1 MESIEYD
8 VKWDKLNEDRFGP
21 MEKSKMTLPKDF
33 VVTFVGSE
41 KEIPVMINGLQD
53 TEYIGMDAEWRPQ
66 ISKTDD

>member
-41 KEIPVMINGLQD
+41 KEIPAMIKGLQD
-53 TEYIGMDAEWRPQ
+53 T
-66 ISKTDD
+66 